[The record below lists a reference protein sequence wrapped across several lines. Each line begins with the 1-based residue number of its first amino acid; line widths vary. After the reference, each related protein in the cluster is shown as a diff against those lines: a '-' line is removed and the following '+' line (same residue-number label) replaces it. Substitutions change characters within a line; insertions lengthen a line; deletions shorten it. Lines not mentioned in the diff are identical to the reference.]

1 MKIITK
7 AEFEKASKIDKLYMP
22 GLASLLME
30 IMRINELNQVFKKAE
45 HLQGE
50 AFIDKILQII
60 GIAIDFDESE
70 LKNFPKNGA
79 FLAIANHP
87 YGGIEGQIQN

>member
-7 AEFEKASKIDKLYMP
+7 TEFEKASKIDKLHMP
-22 GLASLLME
+22 GLASLMME
-30 IMRINELNQVFKKAE
+30 IMKINEVNEVFKKAA

-60 GIAIDFDESE
+60 GITIEFDESE
-70 LKNFPKNGA
+70 LNNFPKVL
-79 FLAIANHP
+79 F
-87 YGGIEGQIQN
+87 